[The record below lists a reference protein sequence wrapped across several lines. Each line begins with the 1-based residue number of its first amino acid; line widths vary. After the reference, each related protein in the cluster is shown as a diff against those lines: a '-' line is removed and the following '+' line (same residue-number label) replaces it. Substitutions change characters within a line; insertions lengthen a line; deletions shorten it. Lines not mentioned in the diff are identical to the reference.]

1 MSSETPKKSGRKSAS
16 SNKTN
21 GPVSSRTSS
30 VRRNVTLDDYP
41 AIQVEGGL
49 FTIEHVRKVAKVEAE
64 KQSSTDYELPAGIDI
79 KEEIGRGFRIA
90 STLWKEFDSARQG
103 TGDKSQ
109 ATVRFVTQ
117 ILKDCFGFTDV
128 KETQPKIVSEVSY
141 PIGRV
146 AHGKAVPIIIV
157 GAHQGLDTPD
167 QALGDERR
175 KRTASQLTQEYL
187 NAEDACLW
195 AICTNGLNLRI
206 LRDSDSLTRQ
216 SFFEVNIE
224 RILGEQLMADFA
236 VLWLH
241 LHASRFKPGVSG
253 VTSCPLEIWH
263 LAAQEEG
270 SRVRDSLRI
279 GVERAM
285 VELGSGFLE
294 HREGA
299 KLRDALRTGTL
310 KLEDYHQQ
318 ILRLVY
324 RMLFLFAVED
334 RKLLHPKSA
343 KIEQIELYAEGY
355 SLTRLR
361 ERSIKHC
368 QDRYDDIWD
377 SLRVTFRGLAAGQE
391 ALGLPPLGS
400 LFAEEQCTDL
410 VKNNISNKRLLNA
423 VRSIAWFR
431 ENDALVP
438 VNYKSMGTEELGSVY
453 ESLLELTPYI
463 DESGKGFGFIKAD
476 EEEGKG
482 NSRKTSGSYYTPDSL
497 VQQLL
502 DTTLDPVVAEKLKG
516 KSTKEEKEKAL
527 LSITVIDPACGS
539 GHFLLGAARRLAETL
554 ASIRAEGG
562 EATNYRRALRD
573 VIASCIHGV
582 DRNPMAI
589 QLAKVALWLEGYVAD
604 KPLSFLDHHLVV
616 GDSILSIIDLDM
628 ATKGIPDEAYEV
640 ITGDDKAAARTL
652 KARNKTARDSGLNVK
667 QGTMDLFGGTKVDIG
682 KSFAKIDVLSDDTL
696 DGVAKKVGQ
705 LEIFMKEAQADW
717 RVTAAK
723 LYLGAYLLPKTL
735 VSRVPTSADILSAM
749 NGEDLSS
756 VMPSVDT
763 ACSKARVLIWPLAFP
778 HVFEKGGFDIVLGN
792 PPWERLTLKEKEFF
806 AVRSPRIAQAAN
818 KAERQREMELLQ
830 ESPAGSAAYSIY
842 EEFLNSKRES
852 EVSQSYAHDTARYPF
867 TGSGDVNLYA
877 LFAESMVLITNSN
890 GRAGM
895 ITPTGIATDESTSPF
910 FNHLVR
916 SNRLVSLYDFENK
929 NELFKGVHRMLK
941 FALST
946 IGSAI
951 KPEFAFYLYDVSDL
965 EQSARRFSLSPEDFE
980 LLNPNTLTCPAF
992 RSASDADL
1000 ARRLY
1005 RSSPILV
1012 RHLNDDGEENSWGV
1026 SIRQGLFH
1034 LTNDINA
1041 GVIGDLEAGYI
1052 PKDNDHVLYEGK
1064 NIQQYDH
1071 RWATYVGADAGSKP
1085 ETVEVADFDKQN
1097 KDFEIRSR
1105 YLVGSMDLL
1114 KATAIFPDEV
1124 IEALAGKSPHAC
1136 VAAMASFVLG
1146 HEGAGDLEI
1155 KNQSASITGRYGSVF
1170 STLSG
1175 RSDWVY
1181 EGVVSKAKRYR
1192 AFGEEEMTI
1201 MKNAAGPIE
1210 ALSQIISKRLPKW
1223 FIGWRDITSATN
1235 ERTMLAAV
1243 IPYSGPSYTLRVITK
1258 IAPPPMVQAALLA
1271 NLNSLVL
1278 DYVARQSM
1286 NGSHLSDYIVKQL
1299 PILPPQRYAPRDLD
1313 FISPRVLE
1321 LTYTSS
1327 SLKEWAAAFGY
1338 EGPVFKYDVERR
1350 ANLSAELDA
1359 YYGYIYGLSRED
1371 LVYILDPKAA
1381 MGPKHPSETFRGL
1394 KNNEMKEFG
1403 EYRTQRLV
1411 LEAWDRIVE
1420 PLRRGQS

>member
-1 MSSETPKKSGRKSAS
+1 MSSDTPKKSGRKSS
-16 SNKTN
+16 SLNKTN

-103 TGDKSQ
+103 PGDKSQ

-128 KETQPKIVSEVSY
+128 KETRPKIVSEVSY

-146 AHGKAVPIIIV
+146 AHGKAVPIIII
-157 GAHQGLDTPD
+157 GAHQGLDSPD

-216 SFFEVNIE
+216 SFFEANIE
-224 RILGEQLMADFA
+224 RILGEQLWADFA

-241 LHASRFKPGVSG
+241 LNASRFKPGVSG
-253 VTSCPLEIWH
+253 VTSCPLELWH

-502 DTTLDPVVAEKLKG
+502 DTTLNPVVAEKLKG

-539 GHFLLGAARRLAETL
+539 GHFLLGAARRLAEKL

-562 EATNYRRALRD
+562 EATNYRQALRD

-616 GDSILSIIDLDM
+616 GDSILSIIDLEM
-628 ATKGIPDEAYEV
+628 ATKGIPDEAYDA
-640 ITGDDKAAARTL
+640 ITGDDKSIVRSL
-652 KARNKTARDSGLNVK
+652 KALNKTASDSGLNVK
-667 QGTMDLFGGTKVDIG
+667 QSTMNLFGGSTVDMG
-682 KSFAKIDVLSDDTL
+682 KSFAKIDLFSDETL

-705 LEIFMKEAQADW
+705 LEVFMKEAQADW

-723 LYLGAYLLPKTL
+723 LYVGAYLLPKIKG
-735 VSRVPTSADILSAM
+735 VRVPTSADILAAM
-749 NGEDLSS
+749 NGENLKDL
-756 VMPSVDT
+756 MPAVDA
-763 ACSKARVLIWPLAFP
+763 ACFKARVLIWPLAFP

-806 AVRSPRIAQAAN
+806 AMRSPKVANARN
-818 KAERQREMELLQ
+818 KAERQKEIDLLKN
-830 ESPAGSAAYSIY
+830 SPVGSPDHDVYVD
-842 EEFLNSKRES
+842 FLEAKRIS
-852 EVSQSYAHDTARYPF
+852 EVSSSFAHDLDRFPL
-867 TGSGDVNLYA
+867 TGQGDVNLYA
-877 LFAESMVLITNSN
+877 LFAENFLNLISPS
-890 GRAGM
+890 GRAGFLA
-895 ITPTGIATDESTSPF
+895 PTGIATDKSTSKF
-910 FNHLVR
+910 FSYLLDRNMVGCLF
-916 SNRLVSLYDFENK
+916 DFENK
-929 NELFKGVHRMLK
+929 KALFKGVHKSFK
-941 FALST
+941 FCLFT
-946 IGSAI
+946 IGSEAS
-951 KPEFAFYLYDVSDL
+951 PRFAFMLHDVADINDDRRVL
-965 EQSARRFSLSPEDFE
+965 KLTAEQMAKM
-980 LLNPNTLTCPAF
+980 NPNTKNAPII
-992 RSASDADL
+992 RSARDAE
-1000 ARRLY
+1000 
-1005 RSSPILV
+1005 I
-1012 RHLNDDGEENSWGV
+1012 
-1026 SIRQGLFH
+1026 I
-1034 LTNDINA
+1034 A
-1041 GVIGDLEAGYI
+1041 GVYGRLPVLALEVDDEIISNPWGIKFLSMFHMSADSDLFTGQSGSNKLPMFE
-1052 PKDNDHVLYEGK
+1052 PKMFN
-1064 NIQQYDH
+1064 QYDH
-1071 RWATYVGADAGSKP
+1071 RWASFGNRKSNSDGDIEVEYTSTDFKSNFDNEVEPQYYV
-1085 ETVEVADFDKQN
+1085 E
-1097 KDFEIRSR
+1097 R
-1105 YLVGSMDLL
+1105 
-1114 KATAIFPDEV
+1114 DEV
-1124 IEALAGKSPHAC
+1124 IRRLCFVSQRDY
-1136 VAAMASFVLG
+1136 AAMLQSDSRVLLG
-1146 HEGAGDLEI
+1146 YINKIKILPKDSSDKLKKLFLLSKDMKNYESIHFSAQSLLSTVDSIEI
-1155 KNQSASITGRYGSVF
+1155 LIREILSAIAPRYTMCYRTMTNSTNVRSSVF
-1170 STLSG
+1170 TFLPLCGCNNNGPFLFTTYDSG
-1175 RSDWVY
+1175 MNSV
-1181 EGVVSKAKRYR
+1181 
-1192 AFGEEEMTI
+1192 
-1201 MKNAAGPIE
+1201 
-1210 ALSQIISKRLPKW
+1210 
-1223 FIGWRDITSATN
+1223 
-1235 ERTMLAAV
+1235 
-1243 IPYSGPSYTLRVITK
+1243 
-1258 IAPPPMVQAALLA
+1258 LLA
-1271 NLNSLVL
+1271 QFNSLPF
-1278 DYVARQSM
+1278 
-1286 NGSHLSDYIVKQL
+1286 DYIIRNKIGGHLTYGYLYQMPTLTPDMIQEVDLKL
-1299 PILPPQRYAPRDLD
+1299 IL
-1313 FISPRVLE
+1313 PRVLE
-1321 LTYTSS
+1321 LVYTSHS
-1327 SLKEWAAAFGY
+1327 IRSYYEDLVSLYPFSDGREHSNGEPFPFD
-1338 EGPVFKYDVERR
+1338 EDRR
-1350 ANLSAELDA
+1350 LALKAELDA
-1359 YYGYIYGLSRED
+1359 IIAYKMGFSLDELRF
-1371 LVYILDPKAA
+1371 ILDPVNEL
-1381 MGPKHPSETFRGL
+1381 GIGYPSETFRGL
-1394 KNNEMKEFG
+1394 RDSEIKKFG